1 MPSASSPAMASQHP
15 PPRQELD
22 VDAFLPSSPTSS
34 TASDADAADADHR
47 RAVDDLLLLL
57 SSSDSDSEES
67 TPVPVSSTGSR
78 ALSRVQAPAPAAE
91 PSPLGSPSASTPP
104 RRSTSASPSE
114 TLSSLVART
123 FSSNGASSS
132 SSSKPLPSLFRG
144 VRPSPKP
151 GAALAAAAAAS
162 RAVFT
167 PHAAAIK
174 SRRSVS
180 APVEKLLEEGSGS
193 EVSEELP
200 STGSL
205 EAEVEE
211 KGNSEVVAEPT
222 EQTASGSEIEE
233 SEEEKH
239 GGVEIEESSESMKLV
254 EASTLDSVVS
264 DDSSGH
270 EQTAENGNLVEA
282 DQVENQA
289 VIVSEENAY
298 DETEDDNYV
307 QSAQVMDHIGSVSE
321 ESFDDDREEVDRS
334 DSIIEDQVESES
346 LIDKVI
352 EERMVQLEISRK
364 AEKDAEKKQVSMKP
378 LELAE
383 ELEKKQASFG
393 QHWEEGAAAQPM
405 QLEGIGKGPPA
416 IGYMQI
422 EMDNPVTRAMSSPSF
437 RPDHGSPQVLAVHRS
452 YIAMG
457 TSKGAVIVIPSKYS
471 IHQAD
476 DTDAKMLF
484 FWNQGEKTQSPV
496 TAMCFNQQGD
506 LLLVG
511 YGDGHMT
518 IWDVQKA
525 TAAKVIY
532 GEHTAPVV
540 HVCFIR
546 QSKAIT
552 GDSKGVVLLHTFS
565 IIPVINRLT
574 VKGTQRLFDG
584 NTGIVLSACPLLVDE
599 SFGFSNSS
607 SQGNQTT
614 SSSGGGLGSMMGGV
628 VGGVVGVDSGWKFFN
643 ESSSTVEDGVVVMFI
658 MHQHALVVRLR
669 TNIDHV
675 DHIETFSRP
684 DGAREGSIAYAAWKY
699 TSPLNDSSS
708 LDEERVSWLALA
720 WDRQVQVAKFV
731 KSKIVKHKDWKLDS
745 AAIGVAWL
753 DDQMLVVLNLK
764 GQLCLFSK
772 DGSELRRTTFVPD
785 GLLFDDTI
793 LHHTH
798 FSNRFGNPERHF
810 NSSVGVRG
818 ATVYILGP
826 TFLTVSRLLPW
837 KERIEALK
845 RAGDWM
851 GALDMAMRLYD
862 GQTQG
867 VVDLPRTVDSIR
879 EAIMPYLVE
888 LLLSYIS
895 YVFEYISIALSNHTG
910 KGGDSDVLIE
920 ADRSLLTQREEQYAR
935 VGGVAVEYCVHI
947 GRNDILFDT
956 VFSKFVAAQS
966 GGMFLEVLEPYI
978 LKDMLG
984 SLPPE
989 IMQALV
995 EHYSG
1000 KGWLQRVE
1008 QCILHMDISSLD
1020 FNQVVRLCRE
1030 HGLYGALIY
1039 LFNQGL
1045 NDFRTPLEELLSVIQ
1060 NSNRKDAASTG
1071 YRMLVYLK
1079 YCFQGL
1085 AFPPGHGIIPR
1096 SRLHSVREE
1105 LLQFLLEES
1114 KSLTSEVFKGFNA
1127 SCGKCPNVCYLL
1139 WMDTEATLE
1148 VLKCAFVE
1156 DSFEP
1161 RDEPDSTVNASVS
1174 EDGDGII
1181 AGNPGSQNN
1190 IMLQSVLDAIIDI
1203 VGLENE
1209 VIRSVVMGTSTTD
1222 SDFWP
1227 SEKEFGYLIEFVSF
1241 FVSHKRA
1248 TASKRVIMHILTYLT
1263 SSYDDTRARTQKEKE
1278 VLQLFNAVP
1287 RNDWNSDFVL
1297 TLCSDAYFH
1306 QACGLIFKT
1315 RNQNLAALDSYMKD
1329 KEEPFHAFIFIDKKL
1344 FELTDDEALSF
1355 HTTVISRFTELVK
1368 LSRECAFLLVV
1379 DHFCDKIQQI
1389 LAELRSDRHS
1399 LFLFLKTA
1407 IQVHLSGKLDFSELS
1422 ISNHQTI
1429 ELQYSSTDLEDYRQ
1443 RLSNLSKLDHNPV
1456 SIDDELVELY
1466 LELLC
1471 QYERR
1476 SVLKFLETFD
1486 SYRLE
1491 RCLHLC
1497 LDYGVTDA
1505 AAFLQERV
1513 GDVGSALALILA
1525 GLDEK
1530 ISLFI
1535 SSVENSFSGVASRS
1549 ISETKQPDIV
1559 LEMSEA
1565 HPVLDALRASI
1576 GLCQRNSQRLD
1587 PEESQSLWFQL
1598 LDSFSEPLKKLYGSK
1613 DLNEKSA
1620 RSKGREAPTEHLKGK
1635 GLSQQMRISAK
1646 QRSLNVLRKI
1656 FSQFVGET
1664 IEAMAGYIPLPAI
1677 MAKLLSDNGSQE
1689 FGDFKLVIHR
1699 MLSMYLYEKRILETA
1714 KSVIEDDS
1722 FYTLSLLK
1730 RGVCH
1735 GFAPQTF
1742 VCCICNCSL
1751 SKEGAIS
1758 AIRLFS
1764 CGHATH
1770 LQCESEQSRSSNRES
1785 KDGCPVCLSTSNT
1798 QARNKSPMFDNG
1810 LVKYSGAELEGSHGT
1825 HQTHEVD
1832 HAERSRGLQYMSR
1845 YEILSNLQKE
1855 QKPFHIE
1862 TVPPLKLAPPA
1873 IYHEKIQKRT
1883 TLVGEPSKH
1892 SVRSQKPQ
1900 KIWQMK
1906 GQKSKQAGNRLP
1918 QKSSVLR

>member
-1 MPSASSPAMASQHP
+1 MPASSSSPAMASQHAP
-15 PPRQELD
+15 TPRELD
-22 VDAFLPSSPTSS
+22 LDAFLPMSPTSS
-34 TASDADAADADHR
+34 ASSDADAADPDHR
-47 RAVDDLLLLL
+47 RAVDDLLSLL
-57 SSSDSDSEES
+57 SSSDSDSDSEES
-67 TPVPVSSTGSR
+67 SRIPSSTNSG
-78 ALSRVQAPAPAAE
+78 APSRVQAPAPPAE
-91 PSPLGSPSASTPP
+91 PSPLPSPPSPP
-104 RRSTSASPSE
+104 RRSASASPSE

-132 SSSKPLPSLFRG
+132 SRPLPSLFRG

-162 RAVFT
+162 RAVLT

-180 APVEKLLEEGSGS
+180 APVEKVLVEEGSGS
-193 EVSEELP
+193 EDSKELP
-200 STGSL
+200 PTGSL

-211 KGNSEVVAEPT
+211 KGNSEPVAEAT
-222 EQTASGSEIEE
+222 KQTAGGSVGTELGEDKQAEAGGEE
-233 SEEEKH
+233 NAEA
-239 GGVEIEESSESMKLV
+239 IKLV
-254 EASTLDSVVS
+254 EASSLDSLVAEE
-264 DDSSGH
+264 SSGH
-270 EQTAENGNLVEA
+270 EQGDDVNLAETDQVVNQIEAVYEENG
-282 DQVENQA
+282 DG
-289 VIVSEENAY
+289 
-298 DETEDDNYV
+298 ETVDDNHV
-307 QSAQVMDHIGSVSE
+307 QSDQGMDLIGVVSE
-321 ESFDDDREEVDRS
+321 ESSDDEQEFERS
-334 DSIIEDQVESES
+334 DSIMEEQVESGS

-352 EERMVQLEISRK
+352 EERVEQLEASRK
-364 AEKDAEKKQVSMKP
+364 AEKNAEKKLKVSMKP
-378 LELAE
+378 LEWAE
-383 ELEKKQASFG
+383 ELEKRQASFG

-437 RPDHGSPQVLAVHRS
+437 RSDHGSPQVLAVHKS

-484 FWNQGEKTQSPV
+484 FWNQGERTRSPV

-518 IWDVQKA
+518 IWDVQKSA
-525 TAAKVIY
+525 AAKVIY

-540 HVCFIR
+540 HACFIR

-584 NTGIVLSACPLLVDE
+584 NTGIVLSACPLVMDE

-607 SQGNQTT
+607 AQGNQTT
-614 SSSGGGLGSMMGGV
+614 SSSGSLGSMMGGV

-643 ESSSTVEDGVVVMFI
+643 EGSSPMEDGVVVMFI
-658 MHQHALVVRLR
+658 MHQHTLVVRLR

-699 TSPLNDSSS
+699 TSSLNESSS
-708 LDEERVSWLALA
+708 VG
-720 WDRQVQVAKFV
+720 
-731 KSKIVKHKDWKLDS
+731 WKLDS
-745 AAIGVAWL
+745 AAVGVAWL
-753 DDQMLVVLNLK
+753 DDQMLVVLNLR

-793 LHHTH
+793 LHHAH
-798 FSNRFGNPERHF
+798 FFNRFGNPERHF
-810 NSSVGVRG
+810 NSSVAVRG

-826 TFLTVSRLLPW
+826 SFLTVSRLLPW

-910 KGGDSDVLIE
+910 KGGESDVLIE
-920 ADRSLLTQREEQYAR
+920 ADRSLLTQRDEQYAR

-1045 NDFRTPLEELLSVIQ
+1045 NDFRTPLEELLSVVQ
-1060 NSNRKDAASTG
+1060 NTNSKDDTSSG

-1114 KSLTSEVFKGFNA
+1114 KPLTSEVFKGFNA
-1127 SCGKCPNVCYLL
+1127 SCGKCLNICYLL

-1148 VLKCAFVE
+1148 VLKCAFVQ
-1156 DSFEP
+1156 DNFEP
-1161 RDEPDSTVNASVS
+1161 RDELPSTVHTSVS
-1174 EDGDGII
+1174 GNEDSID
-1181 AGNPGSQNN
+1181 AGSPESQNTMVQN
-1190 IMLQSVLDAIIDI
+1190 VVDAIIDI
-1203 VGLENE
+1203 VGLKND
-1209 VIRSVVMGTSTTD
+1209 VIRSVVMGNTESE
-1222 SDFWP
+1222 FWP
-1227 SEKEFGYLIEFVSF
+1227 SEKDFSYLMEFVSF

-1248 TASKRVIMHILTYLT
+1248 NASKRVVRHILTYLI
-1263 SSYDDTRARTQKEKE
+1263 SSYDDTRTRTQKEKE

-1287 RNDWNSDFVL
+1287 QNDWNSDFVL
-1297 TLCSDAYFH
+1297 NLCSDAHFY
-1306 QACGLIFKT
+1306 QACGLIFTT

-1329 KEEPFHAFIFIDKKL
+1329 EEEPFHAFIFIDKKL
-1344 FELTDDEALSF
+1344 LELVDDEALSF
-1355 HTTVISRFTELVK
+1355 YTTVISRFPELVK
-1368 LSRECAFLLVV
+1368 LSRECAFVLAS

-1407 IQVHLSGKLDFSELS
+1407 IEAHLSGKLDLS
-1422 ISNHQTI
+1422 KLEVRNKQTV
-1429 ELQYSSTDLEDYRQ
+1429 ELQYSSTDVEDYQQ
-1443 RLSNLSKLDHNPV
+1443 RLSNLSKLCHNPV
-1456 SIDDELVELY
+1456 YIDDELVELY
-1466 LELLC
+1466 LEL
-1471 QYERR
+1471 QIGA
-1476 SVLKFLETFD
+1476 VLAF
-1486 SYRLE
+1486 
-1491 RCLHLC
+1491 C

-1513 GDVGSALALILA
+1513 GDVGSALDLILA

-1535 SSVENSFSGVASRS
+1535 SSVENTFSGVASKS
-1549 ISETKQPDIV
+1549 ISEIKQLDIV
-1559 LEMSEA
+1559 LEMSEEFW
-1565 HPVLDALRASI
+1565 
-1576 GLCQRNSQRLD
+1576 RLD

-1598 LDSFSEPLKKLYGSK
+1598 LDSFSEPLKKLYGIK
-1613 DLNEKSA
+1613 DVNGKGA
-1620 RSKGREAPTEHLKGK
+1620 RSNWSEAPMEHLKEK
-1635 GLSQQMRISAK
+1635 GLSQQMRISTK
-1646 QRSLNVLRKI
+1646 QKCLNVLRKV
-1656 FSQFVGET
+1656 FSQCVGET

-1735 GFAPQTF
+1735 GFAPETF

-1758 AIRLFS
+1758 AVRLFS

-1770 LQCESEQSRSSNRES
+1770 LQCESGQTRSSNRES
-1785 KDGCPVCLSTSNT
+1785 KEGCPVCLSMSDT
-1798 QARNKSPMFDNG
+1798 QARSKSPMFENG
-1810 LVKYSGAELEGSHGT
+1810 LMKYSGAEHEVSHGI
-1825 HQTHEVD
+1825 HQIHEVD
-1832 HAERSRGLQYMSR
+1832 HAERSRGLQQMSR
-1845 YEILSNLQKE
+1845 YEILNNLQKA
-1855 QKPFHIE
+1855 QKSFHIE

-1883 TLVGEPSKH
+1883 TSVGETSKH

-1906 GQKSKQAGNRLP
+1906 EQKSKQTGSRHP
-1918 QKSSVLR
+1918 QKSSFLRK